1 MSQASKLPFD
11 MAYVVAQYNNI
22 DISNLISQVEL
33 PKTENV
39 LEAYK
44 NKIEAF
50 LKNALGQVK
59 KN

>member
-1 MSQASKLPFD
+1 